1 MDVKSRVPG
10 KMVEVKVAVGDTV
23 ATKDV
28 LGVMEAMKMNQN
40 IACPCDGVVKE
51 IKFAPGDR
59 VDAWRCDVC
68 HRVIEKLKGA
78 SAGMLLMPPR

>member
-59 VDAWRCDVC
+59 VDVADAPS
-68 HRVIEKLKGA
+68 LKVRGN
-78 SAGMLLMPPR
+78 SWLSTD

>member
-40 IACPCDGVVKE
+40 IACPCDVVGE
-51 IKFAPGDR
+51 IKFCSGRPR
-59 VDAWRCDVC
+59 IWRCDVC

-78 SAGMLLMPPR
+78 SAGMLLMPPLA

>member
-28 LGVMEAMKMNQN
+28 LGVMEAMKMMSQVPAPADCVVEE
-40 IACPCDGVVKE
+40 ILARDGEAVGMG
-51 IKFAPGDR
+51 APLFRIRR
-59 VDAWRCDVC
+59 V
-68 HRVIEKLKGA
+68 
-78 SAGMLLMPPR
+78 

>member
-40 IACPCDGVVKE
+40 IACPCDVVAKE

-59 VDAWRCDVC
+59 VDAGAVRF
-68 HRVIEKLKGA
+68 VIE
-78 SAGMLLMPPR
+78 

>member
-40 IACPCDGVVKE
+40 IGVVKE

-59 VDAWRCDVC
+59 VDAGAVMF
-68 HRVIEKLKGA
+68 VIE
-78 SAGMLLMPPR
+78 

>member
-59 VDAWRCDVC
+59 VDAGAVIF
-68 HRVIEKLKGA
+68 VIE
-78 SAGMLLMPPR
+78 

>member
-1 MDVKSRVPG
+1 M
-10 KMVEVKVAVGDTV
+10 GDTV

-59 VDAWRCDVC
+59 VDAGAVMF
-68 HRVIEKLKGA
+68 VIE
-78 SAGMLLMPPR
+78 

>member
-40 IACPCDGVVKE
+40 IACP
-51 IKFAPGDR
+51 
-59 VDAWRCDVC
+59 
-68 HRVIEKLKGA
+68 
-78 SAGMLLMPPR
+78 

>member
-10 KMVEVKVAVGDTV
+10 KMVEVRRVLFRSEVKVAVGDTV

-59 VDAWRCDVC
+59 VDAGAVMF
-68 HRVIEKLKGA
+68 VIE
-78 SAGMLLMPPR
+78 